1 MNTTRRTARRSTYF
15 LRIALLLATLVSTMH
30 AQHCGPSAS
39 NKKNRWKGLQ
49 PIVLLTEYNPWAM
62 AICSDSPSFALYVD
76 GTVIYWQG
84 DQRSGHYVSGH
95 LSKIEIENLL
105 SLSHLD
111 HASEFNDWY
120 SIVDATDMPTN
131 VLVVNTANGFKT
143 VSVYGPLRHS
153 IPDLPIRKLP
163 SDLQTAF
170 ETLFAFRVSDPKTWQ
185 PPFFEVIIWPFAYA
199 KSSTKWPAD
208 LPTVRDARSVQTK
221 DGYNLFIPIAKLA
234 EYKTF
239 VAKLQPKQAVEIN
252 GKKWTTSARFPF
264 PHE

>member
-1 MNTTRRTARRSTYF
+1 M
-15 LRIALLLATLVSTMH
+15 ATLVSTTH
-30 AQHCGPSAS
+30 AQDCSLSAS
-39 NKKNRWKGLQ
+39 NKKNQWKGLQ

-62 AICSDSPSFALYVD
+62 AIGSDSPSFALYVD

-84 DQRSGHYVSGH
+84 NRRSGHYVSGH

-111 HASEFNDWY
+111 HASEFNDCY

-131 VLVVNTANGFKT
+131 VLVVNAANGFKT
-143 VSVYGPLRHS
+143 VSVYGPLRQS
-153 IPDLPIRKLP
+153 IPDLLTRKLP

-170 ETLFAFRVSDPKTWQ
+170 ETLFAFRVSDPKPWQ

-199 KSSTKWPAD
+199 KSSANWPAD

-221 DGYNLFIPIAKLA
+221 HGYNLFVPIAKLA
-234 EYKTF
+234 EYETF
-239 VAKLQPKQAVEIN
+239 VAKLRPTQAVEID